1 MLNVLCSCS
10 SISMITSSILV
21 MIGYVREI
29 RHYVPICC
37 TYFRGFFESQYY
49 IYTVGDVDWVCLA
62 PDRKVWEAPLNVV
75 MSLDIV

>member
-1 MLNVLCSCS
+1 MLNVLCNFS

-29 RHYVPICC
+29 RHMYRFAMPTLEDFLKVSI
-37 TYFRGFFESQYY
+37 

-62 PDRKVWEAPLNVV
+62 PDRKEWEAPLNVV
-75 MSLDIV
+75 MSVHVV